1 MNISIDDYVLVIGSK
16 PLSKLPNIYAKKVYC
31 ANGAAERCL
40 QYKKIFTKTIA
51 TAVVSASEF
60 NKRIEVRN
68 RIIELNP
75 DNLYCRFGNID
86 KKLLMSNLI
95 HNSKVT
101 NQNKFKQ
108 FLWQS
113 KFYKYGILTLL
124 FSEVAYEENIFKKIK
139 HLYNCIKWRG
149 FLCSTTGLF
158 SILLAHSE
166 NAKSTILVSGIR
178 IKSGG
183 ETYYGSN
190 KDKTRRSNV
199 DKELFKK
206 LNKDVKKK
214 LITTDKEMAE
224 FCKIPLW
231 DRELLN

>member
-40 QYKKIFTKTIA
+40 QYKNFFTNTIA
-51 TAVVSASEF
+51 TAVVSASEY
-60 NKRIEVRN
+60 NKRIEVRS

-75 DNLYCRFGNID
+75 DNLYCRFGSID
-86 KKLLMSNLI
+86 KRLLIANLI
-95 HNSKVT
+95 QNSNVT
-101 NQNKFKQ
+101 NLTRFKQ
-108 FLWQS
+108 FLWQA
-113 KFYKYGILTLL
+113 KFYKYGVLTLL
-124 FSEVAYEENIFKKIK
+124 LSEAAYEKNIFKKIK
-139 HLYNCIKWRG
+139 HLYKCIKWRG
-149 FLCSTTGLF
+149 FLCSSTGLF

-166 NAKSTILVSGIR
+166 NPKSTILVSGIG

-190 KDKTRRSNV
+190 KDKTQRSNV

-206 LNKDVKKK
+206 LNKEVKKK

-231 DRELLN
+231 DKELLN